1 MHFKHPELLYFL
13 FLLVIPILV
22 HLFQLR
28 RFKKQYFTNVR
39 FLKEL
44 SVQTRKSSKIKKWLL
59 LATRLLLLASLIIA
73 FAQPFFQAKDSVGV
87 NNELFIVLDNSF
99 SMQAKGQN
107 GELLK
112 RAIEDLL
119 ASAPATKK
127 FSLLT
132 NDATFWNTDINAA
145 RSDLQSMKYSS
156 EAFRADALLAKINA
170 RQSQFSKDIV
180 IITDGIGVTE
190 NQLKG
195 LNETDNAFFIIP
207 KAEKRNN
214 VSVDSAYITQT
225 MDNFYEVSIRV
236 KSFGDSP
243 TDLPIALYNDEKLIG
258 KTQVKFENSEKIVK
272 FTIPKDDFRGY
283 AEIVDNGLNYDN
295 RYYFSISKPDL
306 INVISIGSSAK
317 SLFLSKIYTAGEF
330 KYSNSELAVLDYN
343 SLEQKDV
350 IVINE
355 LSEIPQALQTTLKSF
370 VQKGGNVIFI
380 PSADQ
385 SVTNSNQFLSNFG
398 RLQFTSTQ
406 DSKKPITRISFGHP
420 LYSGVFE
427 KKIDNFQY
435 PTISKS
441 FGTNNAS
448 PTILGFEDQSIFL
461 TTMSNSF
468 SNVYVFTAPINKELS
483 NFQNSP
489 LIVPT
494 FYNMAQIAGKS
505 GAQSQL
511 IGSAKSVIV
520 DMQISKDEILSIQNL
535 DENFIPIQQIVNN
548 RVKLTFNEVPQQAGN
563 FGIYKSGEIM
573 ENISFNYPRTE
584 SDLSEPQQVSL
595 SNYNVKE
602 SIDDAFDT
610 LHYERADS
618 SFWKIFLI
626 LTLIFLITE
635 LLIQK
640 FVK

>member
-28 RFKKQYFTNVR
+28 RFKKQYFTNVK

-44 SVQTRKSSKIKKWLL
+44 SIQTRKSSKIKKWLL

-73 FAQPFFQAKDSVGV
+73 FAQPFFQSKDSVGV
-87 NNELFIVLDNSF
+87 NNELFVILDNSF

-112 RAIEDLL
+112 RSVEDLL
-119 ASAPATKK
+119 ASAPAGKK

-132 NDATFWNTDINAA
+132 NNATFWDTDIAA
-145 RSDLQSMKYSS
+145 VKSDLQNIKYSS

-180 IITDGIGVTE
+180 IITDGIGMTE

-195 LNETDNAFFIIP
+195 LKENENAFFIIP
-207 KAEKRNN
+207 KAENKNN
-214 VSVDSAYITQT
+214 VSIDSVYVSQT
-225 MDNFYEVSIRV
+225 LDSFYELSVRL
-236 KSFGDSP
+236 KRFGNSANE
-243 TDLPIALYNDEKLIG
+243 LPIALYNDEKLIG
-258 KTQVKFENSEKIVK
+258 KTIAKFESDEKIVK
-272 FTIPKDDFRGY
+272 FTIPKKDFHGY

-306 INVISIGSSAK
+306 IKVISIGSQAK
-317 SLFLSKIYTAGEF
+317 SAFLSKIYTASEF
-330 KYSNSELAVLDYN
+330 NFVNSELSTLDYN

-355 LSEIPQALQTTLKSF
+355 LTEIPQALQTTLKSF

-380 PSADQ
+380 PSAEQ
-385 SVTNSNQFLSNFG
+385 SISNVNQFLANFG
-398 RLQFTSTQ
+398 RLQFTSIQ
-406 DSKKPITRISFGHP
+406 DSKKQITRISFGHP

-427 KKIDNFQY
+427 KKIENFQY
-435 PTISKS
+435 PTTSKS
-441 FGTNNAS
+441 FGTNNTS
-448 PTILGFEDQSIFL
+448 PSILSFEDQSLFL
-461 TTMSNSF
+461 TALNNSF
-468 SNVYVFTAPINKELS
+468 SNVYVFTAPLNKEVS

-494 FYNMAQIAGKS
+494 FYKMAQIGGKT
-505 GAQSQL
+505 GAQSHL
-511 IGSAKSVIV
+511 IGSSKKVVI
-520 DMQISKDEILSIQNL
+520 DLQIDKDEILNVKNSE
-535 DENFIPIQQIVNN
+535 ENFIPIQQILAN
-548 RVKLTFNEVPQQAGN
+548 RVQLTFNEVPRFAGN
-563 FGIYKSGEIM
+563 FGVYKKDQLFA
-573 ENISFNYPRTE
+573 NISFNYPRTE
-584 SDLSEPQQVSL
+584 SDLSATQPISL
-595 SNYNVKE
+595 SRYNVKD
-602 SIDDAFDT
+602 SIDAAFDT
-610 LHYERADS
+610 LHYERADTN
-618 SFWKIFLI
+618 FWKIFLL
-626 LTLIFLITE
+626 LTLVFLITE

>member
-28 RFKKQYFTNVR
+28 RFKKHYFTNVR

-112 RAIEDLL
+112 RAVEDLL

-195 LNETDNAFFIIP
+195 LNENDNAFFIVP

-236 KSFGDSP
+236 KSFGDTP

-258 KTQVKFENSEKIVK
+258 KTQAKFENSEKIVK
-272 FTIPKDDFRGY
+272 FTIPKDDFHGY

-370 VQKGGNVIFI
+370 VRKGGNVIFI
-380 PSADQ
+380 PSAEQ
-385 SVTNSNQFLSNFG
+385 SLSNSNQFLSNFG

-461 TTMSNSF
+461 TTMSNAF
-468 SNVYVFTAPINKELS
+468 SNIYVFTAPINKELS

-505 GAQSQL
+505 GAQSHL
-511 IGSAKSVIV
+511 IGSSKSVIV
-520 DMQISKDEILSIQNL
+520 DMQISKDEILSIKNS
-535 DENFIPIQQIVNN
+535 DENFIPIQQIINN

-563 FGIYKSGEIM
+563 FGIYKNDEIM

>member
-112 RAIEDLL
+112 RAVEDLL

-145 RSDLQSMKYSS
+145 RSDLQSLKYSS
-156 EAFRADALLAKINA
+156 EAFRADAFLAKINA

-195 LNETDNAFFIIP
+195 LNETDNAFFIVP

-236 KSFGDSP
+236 KSFGDTP

-258 KTQVKFENSEKIVK
+258 KTQAKFENSEKIVK
-272 FTIPKDDFRGY
+272 FTIPKDDFHGY

-330 KYSNSELAVLDYN
+330 KYSNSELSVLDYN

-370 VQKGGNVIFI
+370 VRKGGNVIFI
-380 PSADQ
+380 PSAEQ
-385 SVTNSNQFLSNFG
+385 SLSNSNQFLSNFG

-461 TTMSNSF
+461 TTMSNAF
-468 SNVYVFTAPINKELS
+468 SNIYVFTAPINKELS

-505 GAQSQL
+505 GAQSHL
-511 IGSAKSVIV
+511 IGSSKSVIV
-520 DMQISKDEILSIQNL
+520 DMQISKDEILSIKNS

-563 FGIYKSGEIM
+563 FGIYKNDEITG
-573 ENISFNYPRTE
+573 NISFNYPRTE
-584 SDLSEPQQVSL
+584 SDLSAQQQVSL